1 MNLFKNTKA
10 APIWNGFGI
19 NILNF
24 NVLLHL
30 QPMEQSEE

>member
-10 APIWNGFGI
+10 APIWNGFLI

-24 NVLLHL
+24 NAPLRL
-30 QPMEQSEE
+30 QQVEQFEK